1 MNKKLFAYQS
11 WLLKITM
18 ITFLSVVFCQ
28 CKSDNDLPEPDNPGP
43 EGEIPLITRAA
54 FDDYFEWDKLDKFP
68 IYNPNIGRSDN
79 IELPWAK
86 GSTVSLGIP
95 NEWLDPNAYSP
106 TFSERYYSRENNWV
120 LVYSNLTK
128 NTVNKYF
135 ALYNTRTGLLR
146 FFVYALS
153 NASGGGVSS
162 SYWGIRVDKST
173 SLFNFTTEFA
183 NDMTKKIAGPS
194 YITSPPGTVMG
205 TQFIGKGYQVN
216 NWYGLEVECAYD
228 PSITVG
234 TLYNFEM
241 MGWAVNK
248 TTITGD
254 GKTDGSITGTV
265 EFMAPTS
272 NFNINLSDMFKQSNS
287 KTNIVADNGGVV
299 RGLGDKIEEG
309 ISKNDSFFKG
319 LWNNIKRK
327 AMSGIGDGVKNG
339 LQAIFTSGGSVAAK
353 ALTGAVSSILGIGGS
368 KPSVGK
374 VDLRLSS
381 NTKFTF
387 EAEQVLPGW
396 GTVSQFPIPGCS
408 TNPNDMPLYNE
419 SLGVWNL
426 SKTPILNI
434 EGISHEFYTD
444 SRTFYKGVYN
454 FRYYLDCSQ
463 NDLIINSAIRNKV
476 TISSFNVEIAAEDN
490 NPYIFGS
497 SPVGEYGGYEPEPF
511 GWIGNKKYYSKIL
524 IGRPSGSSSTVSALY
539 GAVFVRN
546 YQVSDEIRHVS
557 PSESYHG
564 NFKAVVSFDLKDNAT
579 GKIYSFSKWF
589 SLKLG
594 SQTVNYKNVLVN
606 GESECEKYI
615 NEIKNSGY
623 PPVSGYYT
631 WNEFD
636 IKK

>member
-18 ITFLSVVFCQ
+18 ITFLSVLFCQ
-28 CKSDNDLPEPDNPGP
+28 CKSDNDLPEPDNPEP

-228 PSITVG
+228 PSIAVG

-309 ISKNDSFFKG
+309 ISKNDSFF
-319 LWNNIKRK
+319 
-327 AMSGIGDGVKNG
+327 
-339 LQAIFTSGGSVAAK
+339 
-353 ALTGAVSSILGIGGS
+353 
-368 KPSVGK
+368 
-374 VDLRLSS
+374 
-381 NTKFTF
+381 
-387 EAEQVLPGW
+387 
-396 GTVSQFPIPGCS
+396 
-408 TNPNDMPLYNE
+408 
-419 SLGVWNL
+419 
-426 SKTPILNI
+426 
-434 EGISHEFYTD
+434 
-444 SRTFYKGVYN
+444 
-454 FRYYLDCSQ
+454 
-463 NDLIINSAIRNKV
+463 
-476 TISSFNVEIAAEDN
+476 
-490 NPYIFGS
+490 
-497 SPVGEYGGYEPEPF
+497 
-511 GWIGNKKYYSKIL
+511 
-524 IGRPSGSSSTVSALY
+524 
-539 GAVFVRN
+539 
-546 YQVSDEIRHVS
+546 
-557 PSESYHG
+557 
-564 NFKAVVSFDLKDNAT
+564 
-579 GKIYSFSKWF
+579 
-589 SLKLG
+589 
-594 SQTVNYKNVLVN
+594 
-606 GESECEKYI
+606 
-615 NEIKNSGY
+615 
-623 PPVSGYYT
+623 
-631 WNEFD
+631 
-636 IKK
+636 

>member
-18 ITFLSVVFCQ
+18 ITFLSVLFCQ
-28 CKSDNDLPEPDNPGP
+28 CKSDNDLPEPDNPEP

-228 PSITVG
+228 PSIAVG

-327 AMSGIGDGVKNG
+327 VMSGIGDGVKNG

-454 FRYYLDCSQ
+454 FRLFPK
-463 NDLIINSAIRNKV
+463 R
-476 TISSFNVEIAAEDN
+476 FNH
-490 NPYIFGS
+490 
-497 SPVGEYGGYEPEPF
+497 
-511 GWIGNKKYYSKIL
+511 K
-524 IGRPSGSSSTVSALY
+524 
-539 GAVFVRN
+539 
-546 YQVSDEIRHVS
+546 
-557 PSESYHG
+557 
-564 NFKAVVSFDLKDNAT
+564 
-579 GKIYSFSKWF
+579 
-589 SLKLG
+589 
-594 SQTVNYKNVLVN
+594 
-606 GESECEKYI
+606 
-615 NEIKNSGY
+615 
-623 PPVSGYYT
+623 
-631 WNEFD
+631 
-636 IKK
+636 